1 MNKKILFTPVGGTD
15 PVSNFKDASIL
26 HICRIYR
33 PDEIYLFFSKEMY
46 ENHLEDNRYLYCL
59 DKLGELLGHKF
70 EYHIIVEEG
79 LIQVQEYDLF
89 YDIFKKKIEELR
101 SIMDGTDT
109 LYLNTSS
116 GTPAMKSALFILATI
131 SDYPLIP
138 LQVATPLAKINIHLE
153 LSEKYDA
160 AFYWE
165 NNEDNKPGFE
175 KRCTEVKSI
184 HLLRLMKLD
193 LIKKHIT
200 AFDYNAA
207 MATAETIKDLKN
219 TKIMDMVYAAKHRSQ
234 LNISQVSKLSGK
246 IGWDILPVKDSENI
260 KIFEYAM
267 LVWLKI
273 QRGEYADFVR
283 SLTPLIIN
291 LEIMILKKECKLD
304 VEKLTTKDEKNKE
317 KMFRW
322 NKKLMNQE
330 NPQILKVLDK
340 EYDGFKF
347 GPVYSAHINILIQ
360 AFSQDINLREELKTI
375 AILEKEIRNIAA
387 HTITSVSDKDIVRKT
402 GFTSKLIFQK
412 IKYMFIK
419 AGMNIKE
426 NDWNTYIN
434 MNDLIKK
441 EIDKGTATT

>member
-1 MNKKILFTPVGGTD
+1 
-15 PVSNFKDASIL
+15 
-26 HICRIYR
+26 
-33 PDEIYLFFSKEMY
+33 
-46 ENHLEDNRYLYCL
+46 
-59 DKLGELLGHKF
+59 
-70 EYHIIVEEG
+70 
-79 LIQVQEYDLF
+79 
-89 YDIFKKKIEELR
+89 
-101 SIMDGTDT
+101 
-109 LYLNTSS
+109 
-116 GTPAMKSALFILATI
+116 
-131 SDYPLIP
+131 
-138 LQVATPLAKINIHLE
+138 
-153 LSEKYDA
+153 
-160 AFYWE
+160 
-165 NNEDNKPGFE
+165 
-175 KRCTEVKSI
+175 
-184 HLLRLMKLD
+184 
-193 LIKKHIT
+193 
-200 AFDYNAA
+200 
-207 MATAETIKDLKN
+207 
-219 TKIMDMVYAAKHRSQ
+219 MDMVYAAKHHSQ

-246 IGWDILPVKDSENI
+246 IGCDILPVKDSENI

-402 GFTSKLIFQK
+402 GFTSKQIFEK